1 MSNVKGWKFDVI
13 ALAYSQSH
21 GSKIMTAIR
30 RQLLVSVIALTPLMA
45 HAAGSDETP
54 TSDVEKCEAGQVYDK
69 ATDQCVDEEK
79 SSMNDADLLDN
90 GRALAYA
97 ERFDEAIIVLN
108 KIKKPDAAVLNY
120 LGYATRNN
128 GDVDQG
134 LRYYRAALEID
145 PDYTLAR
152 SYMGQALLSAGDRR
166 GAMIQLDEIER
177 RVGTDAR
184 EYRLLA
190 QALLKKSLGGTQTY

>member
-1 MSNVKGWKFDVI
+1 MNRLITIFSI
-13 ALAYSQSH
+13 AFLLAP
-21 GSKIMTAIR
+21 
-30 RQLLVSVIALTPLMA
+30 VSVY
-45 HAAGSDETP
+45 AAGSDETP

-97 ERFDEAIIVLN
+97 ERFDEAITVLS
-108 KIKKPDAAVLNY
+108 KIKSPNAEVLNY
-120 LGYATRNN
+120 LGYATRNT

-134 LRYYRAALEID
+134 LRFYRAALELD

-166 GAMIQLDEIER
+166 GALMQLDEIEK
-177 RVGTDAR
+177 RVGSDAR
-184 EYRLLA
+184 EYKLLA
-190 QALLKKSLGGTQTY
+190 QALVKKSLRGTHTY